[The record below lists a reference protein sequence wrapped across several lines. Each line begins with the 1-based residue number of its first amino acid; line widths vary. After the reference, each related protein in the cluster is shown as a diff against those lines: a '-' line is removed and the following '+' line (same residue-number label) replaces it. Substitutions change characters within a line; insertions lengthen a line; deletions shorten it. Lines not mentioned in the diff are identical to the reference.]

1 MKEKFLALIEELKSL
16 GLAAKICAASNAAE
30 LRQIWETFV
39 NENFGIV
46 EEIKQWALEYTENE
60 NSNYIFAEGAEI
72 EDPIEVAVFLCACEG
87 TINECGICE
96 IDGDFIEALNATEE
110 KVAIAVADYV
120 SSSYI
125 DVITAEDIFADTD
138 ESEEGDSDVGED
150 SEEPSEGDC
159 NNTGKMLEEDF
170 ISEEPGEDYGE
181 TGDDF
186 RDIPE

>member
-1 MKEKFLALIEELKSL
+1 MKEKFLALIEELKNL
-16 GLAAKICAASNAAE
+16 GIAAKICGASNSAE

-46 EEIKQWALEYTENE
+46 EEIKQWALEYAENE

-72 EDPIEVAVFLCACEG
+72 EDPIEVAVFLRACEG
-87 TINECGICE
+87 TINECSICE
-96 IDGDFIEALNATEE
+96 IDDDFVEALNATEE

-125 DVITAEDIFADTD
+125 DGITAEDIFADAD
-138 ESEEGDSDVGED
+138 ESAEVDSDEGED
-150 SEEPSEGDC
+150 A
-159 NNTGKMLEEDF
+159 EEDTAEDAD
-170 ISEEPGEDYGE
+170 SDDGEEAEEPGEDYGE

-186 RDIPE
+186 RDIPEEP